1 MEIGGPLSGILL
13 SICIT
18 TRNRASYLAETLS
31 DLLKQA
37 TSEVEIVILDA
48 ASGDGTPQTAEA
60 LAAMN
65 PSLSYHRRE
74 TNQGIDKDYAS
85 TADLARGEY
94 VWFMSDDDLL
104 ANNSVEKVLHACR
117 KGYALIVV
125 NAEDWNMDFSERLGG
140 PRLPIREDRE
150 FGCDQF
156 VELFESV
163 GHFLSFIPG
172 IVVKKEIWSS
182 REKEPYFGSFFAH
195 LGILFQAPLPGS
207 ALVIAEPLV
216 RIRNGNVSWS
226 GRSFEIWMVRW
237 PSLIT
242 SLEALPES
250 SRRKVSDPEPW
261 RNPAKL
267 IEYRAMGAYS
277 LEEYRNWIVPQHP
290 PLLVRALAIA
300 VAITPGVLV
309 NTLCLGYLLTLPRG
323 KIIPSFNLR
332 TSRFYIGKLL
342 SRSRLAESTSQS

>member
-1 MEIGGPLSGILL
+1 MSGIKL

-18 TRNRASYLAETLS
+18 TRNRVSFLVETLS
-31 DLLKQA
+31 NLLGQA
-37 TSEVEIVILDA
+37 TAEVEIVVLDA
-48 ASGDGTPQTAEA
+48 ASGDGTPQAAEA
-60 LAAMN
+60 LAAGN

-74 TNQGIDKDYAS
+74 INQGIDRDYAS
-85 TADLARGEY
+85 TADLARGDY
-94 VWFMSDDDLL
+94 IWFMSDDDLL
-104 ANNSVEKVLHACR
+104 AKSSVEKVLHACR

-125 NAEDWNMDFSERLGG
+125 NAEDWNVDFSERLGG

-150 FGCDQF
+150 YDCDRF
-156 VELFESV
+156 VELFENV

-172 IVVKKEIWSS
+172 IVVRKEIWSS

-195 LGILFQAPLPGS
+195 LGILFQAPLPSS

-250 SRRKVSDPEPW
+250 SRRKVSDPDPW

-277 LEEYRNWIVPQHP
+277 LEEYGKWIAPRHP
-290 PLLVRALAIA
+290 SVLVRALAIA

-309 NTLCLGYLLTLPRG
+309 NSLCLGYVVTLAKG
-323 KIIPSFNLR
+323 KKIPLFNLR

-342 SRSRLAESTSQS
+342 SRSRRAESVSSS